1 METIH
6 VKSIEQETNL
16 RYDFILYRDDAE
28 MILENEGIEH
38 LEIENGWVEFKDGKI
53 VIRKNSSPA
62 YLDAKEVL
70 NQIREQL

>member
-38 LEIENGWVEFKDGKI
+38 LEQRTAGWSLRMEN
-53 VIRKNSSPA
+53 RN
-62 YLDAKEVL
+62 
-70 NQIREQL
+70 